1 MAIACFF
8 EKTTQQMQQQHTYLR
23 WGLWG
28 LIISGFS
35 SLIIFFSK
43 PTEPPVPADLFKQ
56 FFVPHENDV
65 VKIADGFAAQGLRE
79 QAFRLYD
86 QKRYHQAL
94 ILFDELSR
102 GQSDAEIGFFK
113 GNILLALGQYQ
124 NAYSN
129 FQQIPT
135 GDKRYAAARWYS
147 ALASLML
154 GEGPP
159 LDHQLKEIIA
169 QDTLYKEPA
178 QHLLKLLK

>member
-1 MAIACFF
+1 MSIACFF
-8 EKTTQQMQQQHTYLR
+8 EKTTQQMQPQHTYLR
-23 WGLWG
+23 WGLFVLFV
-28 LIISGFS
+28 LIGSI
-35 SLIIFFSK
+35 LIFPFLKSA
-43 PTEPPVPADLFKQ
+43 EPPVPAELFKQ

-65 VKIADGFAAQGLRE
+65 VRIEAGFAAQGLRE

-94 ILFDELSR
+94 ILFDELLQA
-102 GQSDAEIGFFK
+102 QSDAEIVFFK

-129 FQQIPT
+129 FQQIPAN
-135 GDKRYAAARWYS
+135 DKRYAAAQWYT

-159 LDHQLKEIIA
+159 LDDQLKGIIA
-169 QDTLYKEPA
+169 QDTPYKEQA
-178 QHLLKLLK
+178 QQLLKLLN